1 MNGKNTV
8 GFSFV
13 LVCIW
18 NVLYRIKMAM
28 CKSTVRI
35 FTYLDKVAKIE
46 EIKRRLMQLMHKKFL
61 SKKKSEDP
69 DNLLNEHDDD
79 IEIPVGICT

>member
-8 GFSFV
+8 DFSFV

-18 NVLYRIKMAM
+18 NVLDRIKMYM
-28 CKSTVRI
+28 CKHTVYI
-35 FTYLDKVAKIE
+35 FIHLDKVAKIK
-46 EIKRRLMQLMHKKFL
+46 EIERRLMRLTHKKLL

-69 DNLLNEHDDD
+69 DNSMNAHDD
-79 IEIPVGICT
+79 IEIPVGVRA